1 MIILKAN
8 KVPDHVAIVS
18 NMIANLQVINHPQRV
33 CVSVLCCDIRLYR
46 YCRFFSRPYQLTVV
60 LMLQCCVRASVSD
73 VCIVT
78 KRCVLE
84 QKLLLTTYR
93 KSYMWNRLIPKW
105 MTP

>member
-46 YCRFFSRPYQLTVV
+46 YCRFLADRT
-60 LMLQCCVRASVSD
+60 
-73 VCIVT
+73 
-78 KRCVLE
+78 
-84 QKLLLTTYR
+84 
-93 KSYMWNRLIPKW
+93 N
-105 MTP
+105 

>member
-46 YCRFFSRPYQLTVV
+46 YCRFLADRTNWRSCLCYNVASRRLSVTYV
-60 LMLQCCVRASVSD
+60 LWLNGAS
-73 VCIVT
+73 
-78 KRCVLE
+78 
-84 QKLLLTTYR
+84 
-93 KSYMWNRLIPKW
+93 
-105 MTP
+105 